1 MCWLIPNPLFTVPEI
16 PGPDVLQTSG
26 SIPSIWAYFVKS
38 TWEFFHNRLG
48 WPSWAAVSTL
58 DGQGF
63 LGSRCVA
70 LSSRAE
76 GSEKTAHLILSLYF
90 RPRLTVQTCPLF
102 HALGQIDLGAL
113 QPMRHISGLKEKKKS
128 LREYRGLHLQQLHRD
143 EMPTNHS
150 GMNQTSS
157 HPFLEMP
164 FVISTEPPSGLCSEL
179 STYSAYIR
187 RLFERYCCQTWRP
200 AAVELSELPRFY
212 QFNSEYVCF
221 EKLPTPL
228 STCGTISTNGTAKAW
243 D

>member
-113 QPMRHISGLKEKKKS
+113 QPMRHISGLKEKKKVWESTGGSTFSNSIGMRCRPIIRAWIKPHLIPFWKCPS
-128 LREYRGLHLQQLHRD
+128 LLAQSPPLAFVQNYPPTLHTFDDFSRGIVVKPDGQRPSSFPNCQDFTNSILNMFASRNSLHRYL
-143 EMPTNHS
+143 H
-150 GMNQTSS
+150 
-157 HPFLEMP
+157 
-164 FVISTEPPSGLCSEL
+164 
-179 STYSAYIR
+179 
-187 RLFERYCCQTWRP
+187 
-200 AAVELSELPRFY
+200 VE
-212 QFNSEYVCF
+212 Q
-221 EKLPTPL
+221 
-228 STCGTISTNGTAKAW
+228 
-243 D
+243 